1 MDCGAC
7 GKPIS
12 LTAKFCGKCG
22 APVKRGASPP
32 EQDTSTPSLLDAL
45 PEDKVAVSEPQAMV
59 SQPVD
64 DLVLTLDIPQA
75 SAEHAAMLKIDL
87 DLVVNPATDVNGHKE
102 QADTALPV
110 KAFEPDTNQAMQ
122 APAVVVPQK
131 YEVAA
136 TTEPGMPASQASAI
150 QAADLPAQCL
160 ADWQAANAQIQEKLE
175 KHSQLLDVVVLNS
188 QHVSQHPAQAQAS
201 DSMLSELLERHTQL
215 ANQLKALEQLVNRP
229 AEPAVV
235 KMPEEFKLHLEK
247 QKIELLKAFSQNI
260 AQNTSNVEA
269 ANQQTL
275 GRIEQLMADNTSA
288 TQTLEVHLAPIS
300 QSVADLKARMQA
312 ISKKVDEAAAK
323 PAKYS
328 QAKTD
333 DSTEGSGGFIIFV
346 IGLLC
351 GLTVVLSS
359 LAIYNFL
366 SHEPALPAKNSH
378 DAVAPAEDGH
388 DKNTYDASA
397 HNDSSPAAPTHDE
410 PAHGAATSH
419 DKPAADSKAK
429 GH

>member
-22 APVKRGASPP
+22 APVKRAAPP
-32 EQDTSTPSLLDAL
+32 QEQDTSTTSLLDAAQT
-45 PEDKVAVSEPQAMV
+45 PPAPDVEPIHV
-59 SQPVD
+59 ETQPVD

-75 SAEHAAMLKIDL
+75 SADHAAMLKIDL
-87 DLVVNPATDVNGHKE
+87 DLVIDTKPEGNSQEPHQHIPAAEPIKSLEPETK
-102 QADTALPV
+102 QASTL
-110 KAFEPDTNQAMQ
+110 
-122 APAVVVPQK
+122 
-131 YEVAA
+131 AA
-136 TTEPGMPASQASAI
+136 TKPSEPVVFAETSQPDSHDMAA
-150 QAADLPAQCL
+150 QANPINAQWL
-160 ADWQAANAQIQEKLE
+160 QDWQTANAQIQEKLE

-188 QHVSQHPAQAQAS
+188 QHDHQRASQPDANSTLLA
-201 DSMLSELLERHTQL
+201 ELLERQIQL
-215 ANQLKALEQLVNRP
+215 AKQLTGLEQQSHKP

-260 AQNTSNVEA
+260 AQNTSNVES

-275 GRIEQLMADNTSA
+275 ERIEALMVENASA
-288 TQTLEVHLAPIS
+288 TKTLEVHLAPIS

-366 SHEPALPAKNSH
+366 SREPALPVKNSH
-378 DAVAPAEDGH
+378 EAGAPAEDGH
-388 DKNTYDASA
+388 DKNAHDAPA
-397 HNDSSPAAPTHDE
+397 HDDPAHAAPAHDEPTHD
-410 PAHGAATSH
+410 AATSH